1 MVDDLCQSA
10 TFFADEL
17 KMVVF
22 DPVRPVDLIS
32 VDDGAKRS
40 PSVPVS
46 LSELRFMNGLLLVMA
61 GVEGIGSTFI
71 AVMAEAAGIGS
82 TLIALLERGV
92 IAREDG
98 FASLID
104 VGG

>member
-32 VDDGAKRS
+32 VDDGAKQS

-61 GVEGIGSTFI
+61 GRRNRVDIHHSDSRGSRNRVDTHHI
-71 AVMAEAAGIGS
+71 A
-82 TLIALLERGV
+82 
-92 IAREDG
+92 
-98 FASLID
+98 
-104 VGG
+104 